1 MTNSTNPDAKAP
13 NQAPSWSALAAH
25 QKAISN
31 QPIADL
37 FTQDSARAEKYS
49 LKAAGI
55 HLDFAKNRIDDVG
68 LTLLAQLAKER
79 GLAERVKA
87 MYRGETIN
95 STEKRQVLHVA
106 LRSQLGELPEHL
118 RDVDAVIAQM
128 TEFVAAVHSGQ
139 WQGFTGETIT
149 DVVNIGIG
157 GSDLGPN
164 MVTQALTPFHK
175 PGLRVHF
182 VSNVDASD
190 LSETLKELSPART
203 LFIVA
208 SKTFTTTETLTNANS
223 ARQWLLS
230 SLADEAA
237 VAKHFVAVSVNLEK
251 VKAFGIDANNIFPMW
266 DWVGGRYSLWSAI
279 GLPIALACGMDHFN
293 ALRAGAAAMD
303 EHFASAPLT
312 ENMPVIMAML
322 GVWYINFW
330 GAESQA
336 ILAYDH
342 YLNAFTKYIQ
352 QLDMESNGKGAYLH
366 GGYLEHHTGPVI
378 WGEVGTNGQ
387 HSFHQLL
394 HQGTRF
400 VPADFI
406 VSLTSHNPL
415 GQHHSQLFA
424 NCLSQSR
431 ALMLGK
437 NETQAAAEF
446 KAMGYSAAEAK
457 QLAHHKV
464 MPGNRPSNTLV
475 VNSLNPETLG
485 ALIALYEHKVF
496 VQSVIWGIN
505 AFDQWGVE
513 LGKQLCS
520 EIHPALVTQADI
532 EKFDPST
539 NALIAL
545 YKSANPQ
552 AS

>member
-1 MTNSTNPDAKAP
+1 MTHPRYPKATAPST
-13 NQAPSWSALAAH
+13 APSWSALTAH
-25 QKAISN
+25 QQVISN

-37 FTQDSARAEKYS
+37 FTRDPNRAETYS
-49 LKAAGI
+49 LNAAGI
-55 HLDFAKNRIDDVG
+55 HLDFAKNRIDDAG
-68 LTLLAQLAKER
+68 MTLLCQLAKER
-79 GLAERVKA
+79 GLAERIKA
-87 MYRGETIN
+87 MYQGEAIN

-106 LRSQLGELPEHL
+106 LRSQLGDLPEHL

-128 TEFVAAVHSGQ
+128 TQFVTAVHTGQ
-139 WQGFTGETIT
+139 WRGFTGETIT

-175 PGLRVHF
+175 AGIRAHF

-190 LSETLKELSPART
+190 LCETLKALNPART

-223 ARQWLLS
+223 ARQWLLAT
-230 SLADEAA
+230 LADEAA

-303 EHFASAPLT
+303 EHFANAAFEQNL
-312 ENMPVIMAML
+312 PVIMAML

-415 GQHHSQLFA
+415 SEHHSQLFA

-437 NETQAAAEF
+437 SEAQAAAEF
-446 KAMGYSAAEAK
+446 SAMGYSADEAK

-475 VNSLNPETLG
+475 VESLNPKTLG

-520 EIHPALVTQADI
+520 EIHPALVSSAAA
-532 EKFDPST
+532 ESFDPST
-539 NALIAL
+539 NALMAL
-545 YKSANPQ
+545 YKSVNQ
-552 AS
+552 